1 MGRCATERKDV
12 TGVEQ
17 KTYVTTPRLVLGCG
31 TFSRAGEEM
40 GRLGASRVFVLAGGH
55 AVREGKTEALGRWL
69 RDRGMEIAVFDDI
82 EPDPSC
88 ETLEKALEA
97 AREFG
102 ADAVVGLGGGSP
114 LDMAKAVSVLLTNE
128 GPLQSFFG
136 VDLVSRRGLP
146 KLLIPTTAGTGTE
159 VTAVAI
165 FSDHKEKLKM
175 GMVSPFM
182 VPDAA
187 ILDPEL
193 TLSVPPLVTAYT
205 GMDALVHAM
214 EAYTSV
220 NATSLSDMYA
230 EQAMKLLF
238 PNIRAAYADGRNL
251 AARSAMMEGSMLA
264 AKAFAIAGT
273 TATHAFAYPI
283 GAEFPIPHG
292 MANALMVVE
301 VFQFN
306 LVGNLLKFARIADL
320 AGEAVEGLPLR
331 EAAQMLVES
340 LRELVADLTLPT
352 HLREFGVKKSD
363 IPRLAAG
370 VLKVTRLLAN
380 NPRQLT
386 QGDAEAIY
394 SRVL

>member
-1 MGRCATERKDV
+1 MGKRSMERKDV
-12 TGVEQ
+12 TRVEQ

-31 TFSRAGEEM
+31 AFAQAGEEM
-40 GRLGASRVFVLAGGH
+40 ARLGGSRVFVLAGGH

-88 ETLEKALEA
+88 ETLEKALGA

-175 GMVSPFM
+175 GIVSPFL

-238 PNIRAAYADGRNL
+238 PNIRTAYADGRNL

-264 AKAFAIAGT
+264 GKAFAIAGT

-320 AGEAVEGLPLR
+320 AGEAVDGLPLR
-331 EAAQMLVES
+331 EAAQTLVAS
-340 LRELVADLTLPT
+340 LRELVADLALPT
-352 HLREFGVKKSD
+352 HLRDFGVKKSD
-363 IPRLAAG
+363 LPRLAAG
-370 VLKVTRLLAN
+370 VLKVTRLLGN
-380 NPRQLT
+380 NPRRLT
-386 QGDAEAIY
+386 LEDAEAIY
-394 SRVL
+394 HRVL